1 MLVYRFRLIS
11 EDHDNLIRDFEIL
24 PGQTFLDFH
33 AVILESTE
41 LTFCKKAS
49 FFITDKKYKKDREI
63 SLKSE
68 KRQIRK
74 YDEDLDEMV
83 SLTIVPPLMKK
94 SKLKDYIEDPH
105 QKIIY
110 EFQGNE
116 FYSFHIE
123 LFKIVQTDGSWSYPR
138 CVKKTGELPKKPE
151 LPPPPVPEPVAAPKN
166 ILPKIQIPKLTEVP
180 KPEKTVDDEIDL
192 TGIDNQLSEILE
204 EEAPVIAA
212 REVTAEDDEIFDDEE
227 EGGEHIENYDDI
239 ENLERKYSGYGSD
252 TDDY

>member
-11 EDHDNLIRDFEIL
+11 EDHDYLIRDFEIL

-83 SLTIVPPLMKK
+83 NLTVVPPLMKK
-94 SKLKDYIEDPH
+94 SRLKDYIEDPH
-105 QKIIY
+105 QKMIY

-123 LFKIVQTDGSWSYPR
+123 LFKIVQSDGSWSYPR
-138 CVKKTGELPKKPE
+138 CIKKTGELPKKPE
-151 LPPPPVPEPVAAPKN
+151 LPKPQEPEPVPAPRN
-166 ILPKIQIPKLTEVP
+166 ILPKIQLPKQPEGP
-180 KPEKTVDDEIDL
+180 KPEKSVDDEIDL
-192 TGIDNQLSEILE
+192 TGIDDQLSEILE

-212 REVTAEDDEIFDDEE
+212 TEINTEEDEIFDDEE
-227 EGGEHIENYDDI
+227 EGMEHIEDYDDI
-239 ENLERKYSGYGSD
+239 DNLERKYSGYGRD